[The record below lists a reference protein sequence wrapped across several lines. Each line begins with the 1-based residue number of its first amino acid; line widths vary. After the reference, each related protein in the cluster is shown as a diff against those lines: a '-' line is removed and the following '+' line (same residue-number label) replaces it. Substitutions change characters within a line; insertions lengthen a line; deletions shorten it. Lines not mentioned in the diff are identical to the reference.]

1 VQYEI
6 DNILTGHGIEVLRL
20 LAYHCQYNPIEL
32 AWGYC
37 KTFYNKHIT
46 AKTNEKNYVE
56 TLWTLALSSYT
67 PEMWQHSIAHC
78 ERLIQSD
85 WIKEMGNF
93 PVEDIPPII
102 INLAESDS
110 DSELEWDATDLSD
123 SDDKYNV
130 QYGNEQGVVAS
141 DRTKLFRN

>member
-1 VQYEI
+1 
-6 DNILTGHGIEVLRL
+6 
-20 LAYHCQYNPIEL
+20 
-32 AWGYC
+32 
-37 KTFYNKHIT
+37 
-46 AKTNEKNYVE
+46 
-56 TLWTLALSSYT
+56 
-67 PEMWQHSIAHC
+67 
-78 ERLIQSD
+78 
-85 WIKEMGNF
+85 MGNF

-141 DRTKLFRN
+141 DRTKLRN